1 MNEALPAVIGG
12 LLGVITSAVAAVL
25 TYRLANRQREQS
37 KVLGQEYEELF
48 REEAAQRLSKRPS
61 FWRTTDLK
69 WEDLL
74 TFSRV
79 YITGRDT
86 PPSRAEIR
94 REVEAAITAL
104 QGRLEQIEQR
114 FPEEATLEKIATVN
128 DAILATKIEQL
139 EKSIENLE
147 SKLLT
152 KWDVATIVFAVFAA
166 IGGVAGVIFAVANF
180 VLK

>member
-1 MNEALPAVIGG
+1 VGA
-12 LLGVITSAVAAVL
+12 
-25 TYRLANRQREQS
+25 
-37 KVLGQEYEELF
+37 
-48 REEAAQRLSKRPS
+48 
-61 FWRTTDLK
+61 
-69 WEDLL
+69 
-74 TFSRV
+74 
-79 YITGRDT
+79 
-86 PPSRAEIR
+86 PSRAEIR

>member
-69 WEDLL
+69 WEHLL
-74 TFSRV
+74 EPR
-79 YITGRDT
+79 
-86 PPSRAEIR
+86 
-94 REVEAAITAL
+94 
-104 QGRLEQIEQR
+104 
-114 FPEEATLEKIATVN
+114 
-128 DAILATKIEQL
+128 
-139 EKSIENLE
+139 
-147 SKLLT
+147 
-152 KWDVATIVFAVFAA
+152 
-166 IGGVAGVIFAVANF
+166 
-180 VLK
+180 